1 VDPGVA
7 LDWKGRLVLADPSC
21 SPNDARSVD
30 VETQTMTDTL
40 NRPAD
45 LPDFELPPLHEV
57 VVGVQFRSPR
67 GYRQIRAGEV
77 WELFKDQYPDVEEH
91 PPIPP
96 IFETFGRPQPS
107 QPNIQFVQGTS
118 HDRFWFISSSRNELL
133 QFQSDRL
140 LHNWR
145 KVETSEEVYPRFER
159 MIQKF
164 HGELQKLESYFFHLH
179 PQNLEIT
186 QCEISY
192 INHIPKL
199 DAETGMLG
207 HLYLKFL
214 NFSDFN
220 PDDFFTIFRVAIRDA
235 GGAPVGRL
243 ICECRT
249 ALDSL
254 ERELIVFTLTVR
266 GAPKTPTIESG
277 LAFLEFGRKTVVNA
291 FASMTT
297 ASAHQA
303 WRRIR

>member
-1 VDPGVA
+1 M
-7 LDWKGRLVLADPSC
+7 ADPSC
-21 SPNDARSVD
+21 NSNSLRSVD
-30 VETQTMTDTL
+30 VETEAMTDTPK
-40 NRPAD
+40 RPAD
-45 LPDFELPPLHEV
+45 LPDFERPPLHEV
-57 VVGVQFRSPR
+57 VVGVQFRPPR
-67 GYRQIRAGEV
+67 GYQQIRAGEV
-77 WELFKDQYPDVEEH
+77 WGLFKDQYPDVEEH

-96 IFETFGRPQPS
+96 TFETFGRPQPS
-107 QPNIQFVQGTS
+107 QPNIQVVQGAS
-118 HDRFWFISSSRNELL
+118 HDRFWFVSPSKNELL
-133 QFQSDRL
+133 QFQNDRL

-145 KVETSEEVYPRFER
+145 KVESSEEVYPRFEA

-164 HGELQKLESYFFHLH
+164 NDELKKLESYFSRLH
-179 PQNLEIT
+179 QQSLDIT
-186 QCEISY
+186 QCEVSY
-192 INHIPKL
+192 INHISKI
-199 DAETGMLG
+199 DEKTGVFG
-207 HLYLKFL
+207 HSYLVFL
-214 NFSDFN
+214 NFCESN
-220 PDDFFTIFRVAIRDA
+220 PDDFFTIFRMVVRDA

-249 ALDSL
+249 ALDSR